1 MLYSSRFLYL
11 HDPPLSGPD
20 VKSLQERLKQ
30 QGFYNCTPDGIFGKS
45 TAEALREFQKV
56 RLLTVDGV
64 SDPSVWSELEL
75 FSGYAKDL
83 RAAGKALPRIT
94 VDIDKRKLCYASAD
108 NNKTYAVGVGRART
122 PSPLGHWTII
132 EKAPDP
138 GGPFGSC
145 WMRLSVPWGGY
156 GIHGTDNPQS
166 IGKAYSHG
174 CIRLQ
179 NPDALELYNMTPI
192 GTHATIIGKSYNGKV
207 LGKGDAGAAVRYLQ
221 RSLKTLGYY
230 KYHIDG
236 KFNGKTERAVR
247 DFQKNSG
254 INPDGLVGNQT
265 YIALQKA
272 LAIKRGEIRP

>member
-1 MLYSSRFLYL
+1 
-11 HDPPLSGPD
+11 
-20 VKSLQERLKQ
+20 
-30 QGFYNCTPDGIFGKS
+30 
-45 TAEALREFQKV
+45 
-56 RLLTVDGV
+56 
-64 SDPSVWSELEL
+64 
-75 FSGYAKDL
+75 
-83 RAAGKALPRIT
+83 
-94 VDIDKRKLCYASAD
+94 
-108 NNKTYAVGVGRART
+108 
-122 PSPLGHWTII
+122 
-132 EKAPDP
+132 
-138 GGPFGSC
+138 
-145 WMRLSVPWGGY
+145 MRLSVPWGGY

-179 NPDALELYNMTPI
+179 NPDALELYDMTPI

-207 LGKGDAGAAVRYLQ
+207 LGKGETGDAVRYLQ

-236 KFNGKTERAVR
+236 KFSGKTERAVM
-247 DFQKNSG
+247 DFQKKSG